1 MIYGLYHS
9 AAGMLTT
16 EYRQSVTANNL
27 ANADTV
33 GFKRDIVTL
42 SERQPASIAG
52 VRNGH
57 SDPGMQGLSG
67 GLWLG
72 RTYTDYSAAAKTP
85 TGNPLDVALDGRG
98 FLAVAG
104 PNGQT
109 LYTRDGRMT
118 TDQTGRLV
126 SVSDGAPIL
135 GRGGGPLQTDPNGGA
150 ISINDEGR
158 ISQDGRVIGELE
170 VVDFKDYAALQ
181 KIGANRVAA
190 SADSAVSAAPLVKSG
205 YTEASGVQPI
215 SELVNMMDASRA
227 YQMNAQMVSMQDQ
240 TIGRLIGV
248 ISR

>member
-42 SERQPASIAG
+42 AERQPASVAG
-52 VRNGH
+52 LRSGA
-57 SDPGMQGLSG
+57 SDPGMQALSG

-72 RTYTDYSAAAKTP
+72 RTYTDYSAASKTP

-104 PNGQT
+104 PGGQT

-118 TDQTGRLV
+118 TDRVGRLV
-126 SVSDGAPIL
+126 AVSDGAPIL
-135 GRGGGPLQTDPNGGA
+135 GRGGGPLQLDPNGGA
-150 ISINDEGR
+150 ASINESGR
-158 ISQDGRVIGELE
+158 ITQDGRVVGELE
-170 VVDFKDYAALQ
+170 LVDFKDYAALQ
-181 KIGANRVAA
+181 KVGASRVAA
-190 SADSAVSAAPLVKSG
+190 PANSAVPAAPLVESG

-215 SELVNMMDASRA
+215 SELVNMMDAARA
-227 YQMNAQMVSMQDQ
+227 YQMNAQMISMQDQ